1 MNHAVKIFSEKK
13 GKTIELRMA
22 QIISLILFIRAEN
35 RRRILQTSTGLGKS
49 LIIAFLAVLKAVEGL
64 NVDVITSS

>member
-13 GKTIELRMA
+13 GKTIELRMT
-22 QIISLILFIRAEN
+22 QIISLILFIRAEDT
-35 RRRILQTSTGLGKS
+35 RRILQTSTGLGKS